1 MRVTLDRAQ
10 LAHALST
17 VTKAVEARTTI
28 PILGNVLLS
37 TDKGQLSI
45 TGTNLDLEIS
55 TSLPVLD
62 SQDGTVTVR
71 VSCFWILPSGP
82 QVTLTWKPTAII

>member
-28 PILGNVLLS
+28 PILGNVLCPQ
-37 TDKGQLSI
+37 TK
-45 TGTNLDLEIS
+45 
-55 TSLPVLD
+55 D
-62 SQDGTVTVR
+62 S
-71 VSCFWILPSGP
+71 
-82 QVTLTWKPTAII
+82 